1 MEVAHT
7 LKVLITGG
15 AGFIGS
21 HVIEELLRYN
31 FQVVSVDNYIT
42 GFKSNLADAVTAYT
56 MDLNDPKLE
65 SVFINE
71 NPDYVIHL
79 AAQASVMA
87 SMNNPH
93 FDFHTNTVGTVNV
106 MDLSKKYHVKKFL
119 FASTAA
125 VYGEPEYLPIDEN
138 HSINSQSFYAL
149 SKQSAENYIRHYSIF
164 NGLDSC
170 ILRFSNVYGPRQNEM
185 GEAGVISIF
194 INRLLANKEVS
205 IFDGSQTRDF
215 IYVKDVAS
223 ACRLA
228 LLSEAKGTFNISSC
242 SETGIEELYYKITE
256 LTGIHTMPLYEP
268 RRIGEIVKSILDN
281 RKAIE
286 ELDWHAQYSLQE
298 GLKETTEYYI
308 GKRLFVSVKI

>member
-1 MEVAHT
+1 M
-7 LKVLITGG
+7 KVLITGG

-31 FQVVSVDNYIT
+31 FQVVSVDSYIT
-42 GFKSNLADAVTAYT
+42 GFKSNLSKEVKAYE

-65 SVFINE
+65 SVFIQE

-79 AAQASVMA
+79 AAQASVIV
-87 SMNNPH
+87 SMNDPY
-93 FDFHTNTVGTVNV
+93 FDFVTNTVGTINV
-106 MDLSKKYHVKKFL
+106 MLLAKKYNVEKLVF
-119 FASTAA
+119 SSSAA

-149 SKQSAENYIRHYSIF
+149 SKYSAENYISHYSLF
-164 NGLDSC
+164 NGLNNC
-170 ILRFSNVYGPRQNEM
+170 ILRFSNVYGPRQNEL

-205 IFDGSQTRDF
+205 IYDGSQTRDF

-228 LLSEAKGTFNISSC
+228 LLSEAKGVFNISSC

-256 LTGIHTMPLYEP
+256 LTGVHTMPLYKE
-268 RRIGEIVKSILDN
+268 RRSGEIVQSKLDN
-281 RKAIE
+281 RKAIY
-286 ELDWHAQYSLQE
+286 ELNWKAKYSLHE
-298 GLKETTEYYI
+298 GLNETARYYTNKHLSLKVEI
-308 GKRLFVSVKI
+308 